1 MITFDATALRLA
13 AVIESSDD
21 AIISQALDGTIETW
35 NRAAERMF
43 GYTSEE
49 AIGRSIDL
57 IVPPARRATDGALV
71 DGLRSGEGERH
82 FETIALTRDGAT
94 IPVSLTISP
103 VLTPDGE
110 LIGMSRIVRDI
121 TVQQTLQREAFRL
134 AAIVDSSDDAIVSKD
149 LNGIVRTWNNSAQR
163 MFGYA
168 PEEIIGRPITT
179 IIPVDRRAEEDL
191 VLSRIRAGKSVDHFE
206 TIRQRKDGSL
216 IEISVTVS
224 PIRTADGTVI
234 GASKIVRD
242 ITPQRQLARAAEEA
256 NRVKDEFLAMLSHE
270 LRTPLNAVIGYT
282 QMLRAGH
289 YGDDT
294 GRREHVIDVIE
305 RNAKLLSQLVS
316 DVLDVSG
323 IVTGKIRLT
332 LEPCDLRGV
341 VDAAVDVVRP
351 SAEAKGV
358 ALHVHTGDEP
368 LHARCDEDRMQ
379 QVFWNLLSNAV
390 KFTPAGGRV
399 EVDVSAAGAT
409 AVVTVGD
416 TGVGIR
422 AETLPFVFQRFWQG
436 ETPHNRQGLG
446 LGLALAKHFV
456 ELHGGTIDVAS
467 AGEGKG
473 ATFTVGLPLARL
485 DDQSMPKQ

>member
-1 MITFDATALRLA
+1 MNTLDATALRLA

-21 AIISQALDGTIETW
+21 AIISQTLDGTIETW

-49 AIGRSIDL
+49 AIGRPIEL
-57 IVPPARRATDGALV
+57 IVPAANLPADRAMLA
-71 DGLRSGEGERH
+71 GLRSGKGARH
-82 FETIALTRDGAT
+82 FETTGLTRDGAT
-94 IPVSLTISP
+94 IPISLAISP
-103 VLTPDGE
+103 VLTADGE
-110 LIGMSRIVRDI
+110 LIGMSRIARDM
-121 TVQQTLQREAFRL
+121 TTQQALQREAFRL

-149 LNGIVRTWNNSAQR
+149 LNGIVRTWNRAAER
-163 MFGYA
+163 IFGYK

-179 IIPVDRRAEEDL
+179 IIPVERHAEEDL

-206 TIRQRKDGSL
+206 TIRQRKDGTL

-323 IVTGKIRLT
+323 IVTGKVRLT
-332 LEPCDLRGV
+332 LGPCDLRGV

-351 SAEAKGV
+351 SAEAKGI
-358 ALHVHTGDEP
+358 ALQVHTSDEP
-368 LHARCDEDRMQ
+368 LQVRCDGDRMQ

-399 EVDVSAAGAT
+399 AVDVSAAGAS
-409 AVVTVGD
+409 AVVTVCD

-456 ELHGGTIDVAS
+456 ELHGGTISVES
-467 AGEGKG
+467 AGEGQG
-473 ATFTVGLPLARL
+473 ATFTVGLPAVRL
-485 DDQSMPKQ
+485 DDQSIPKQ